1 MNHHTLSA
9 IFIVILYMTPL
20 NCNGQLVYPIEG
32 RFRGKSAQGFAISH
46 DKAFLFY
53 DGGLCRSFDLK
64 RGRVITDF
72 NIGSASK
79 NNHVN
84 SASFGRES
92 IKGNS
97 LPVIYISECRSPY
110 RCFVE
115 NITDS
120 TSQTVQTI
128 VVKRTDADS
137 IVHNWVVDSK
147 QNCIYSIRFGEI
159 VNKQTGMRR
168 CRIIRYKLPKLN
180 KGELVVFTESDVKDT
195 FEVFFPNLLQGA
207 SIYKNNLYMPV
218 GLHEEAGNKRKDGE
232 RALIVVNLKKKK
244 IEKKIDLTNVTASE
258 PEDMDFYQG
267 GALLYTGQDG
277 GIYKVKLK

>member
-1 MNHHTLSA
+1 MIYFKKFLFPIILQIA
-9 IFIVILYMTPL
+9 IVY
-20 NCNGQLVYPIEG
+20 CHAQLAYPVAG
-32 RFRGKSAQGFAISH
+32 TYKGKAAQGMAIRG
-46 DKAFLFY
+46 DCAYLFN
-53 DGGLCRSFDLK
+53 DGGICRSFDLK
-64 RGRVITDF
+64 TGQVIADF
-72 NIGSASK
+72 ALESASP
-79 NNHVN
+79 NNHAN

-120 TSQTVQTI
+120 TSQMVQTI